1 MARPK
6 PGDFGPFYQKYIDK
20 TRSETI
26 KELISNN
33 SSILN
38 HFVNNIPE
46 SKAEYAYAEG
56 KWTVKDLLQHMI
68 DTERIMIYRALT
80 IARKD
85 SVPLPGFDENEYAAN
100 ANTTTRILQSL
111 KEEFVSVRKA
121 TDHFLLSLS
130 EEQLQ
135 QKGIANGNPIT
146 VKALAYIVYGHAL
159 HHKQILE
166 ERYL

>member
-1 MARPK
+1 MSRPQA
-6 PGDFGPFYQKYIDK
+6 GDFGSFYQKYIDK
-20 TRSETI
+20 TKSETI
-26 KELISNN
+26 KELVSNN
-33 SSILN
+33 SSVLN
-38 HFVNNIPE
+38 HFINNIPE
-46 SKAEYAYAEG
+46 SKAEYSYDEG

-85 SVPLPGFDENEYAAN
+85 SISLPGFDENEYAVNAN
-100 ANTTTRILQSL
+100 ASSRILQSL

-121 TDHFLLSLS
+121 TDLFLLSLS

-135 QKGIANGNPIT
+135 QKGIANGHPIT
-146 VKALAYIVYGHAL
+146 VKALAFIIYGHAL